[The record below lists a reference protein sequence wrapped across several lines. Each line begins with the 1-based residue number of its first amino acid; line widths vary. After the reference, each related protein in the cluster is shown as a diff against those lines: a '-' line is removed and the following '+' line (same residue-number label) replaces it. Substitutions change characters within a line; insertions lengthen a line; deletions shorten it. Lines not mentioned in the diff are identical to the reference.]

1 MAHALLPVP
10 AAALADHH
18 AADTAFEEIVA
29 RWAAAAIWARTCT
42 MAFWTAST
50 RLPLPILSGKI
61 HDPLAY
67 ADIQR
72 IRPLQAKEAERC
84 HAHRKTKKGLFCDAW
99 VTCSD
104 VAPCSHEHALMCAP
118 EVERA
123 LWYER
128 CANAS
133 RTRHI
138 LRDMFAG
145 FGSRK

>member
-10 AAALADHH
+10 AAALADHLV
-18 AADTAFEEIVA
+18 AAAAFEAIA
-29 RWAAAAIWARTCT
+29 FGGSAAAIWRRTCT
-42 MAFWTAST
+42 LAYRTATT

-72 IRPLQAKEAERC
+72 IRPLQAKEAERR

-99 VTCSD
+99 ATCSD